1 MSPMY
6 EYMCIGNYATVFDEI
21 WQDDLTEMLSNLNRG
36 GKDNRIPNSN
46 LYWDPTAA
54 KLKNVNTRTNRNRV
68 IYSLQRYN
76 ENTLRY
82 IPNYSINVIRGDIS
96 IK

>member
-6 EYMCIGNYATVFDEI
+6 EYMCIGNYATVFDDI

-36 GKDNRIPNSN
+36 GKDTRIPNI
-46 LYWDPTAA
+46 YWDPTAA

-68 IYSLQRYN
+68 IYSLQRLN

-82 IPNYSINVIRGDIS
+82 IPNYSSNVIRGDI
-96 IK
+96 

>member
-36 GKDNRIPNSN
+36 GKDTRIPNSN

-54 KLKNVNTRTNRNRV
+54 KLKKCEHTDKSESGYLFSAT
-68 IYSLQRYN
+68 LQ
-76 ENTLRY
+76 
-82 IPNYSINVIRGDIS
+82 
-96 IK
+96 

>member
-1 MSPMY
+1 MY

-21 WQDDLTEMLSNLNRG
+21 WQYDLTEMLSNLNRG
-36 GKDNRIPNSN
+36 GKDTSIPNSN

-82 IPNYSINVIRGDIS
+82 IPNYSSNVIRGDI
-96 IK
+96 

>member
-6 EYMCIGNYATVFDEI
+6 EYMCIVNYATVVDDI
-21 WQDDLTEMLSNLNRG
+21 WQDDLTDMLSNLNRG
-36 GKDNRIPNSN
+36 GKDTRIPNSN

-54 KLKNVNTRTNRNRV
+54 TLRKVNILTNRNRV

-76 ENTLRY
+76 ENTLR
-82 IPNYSINVIRGDIS
+82 
-96 IK
+96 